1 MPALSVCEDLDIL
14 VVQYM
19 SLVDEHLAIHNRI
32 SAKFQEGRELIS
44 QAKYIMGPK
53 NVSADCYDNRMKAIR
68 GVAMDTPTEITIS
81 DLAAERK
88 RLAKEEEENEQKKK
102 DLQEAI
108 GKLNDV
114 EISSRSDEAPSS
126 SRGLRRRGG
135 GMTSSRSDDSSRVPS
150 QDSPIDVTNS
160 LTESDAPT
168 PASKK
173 KKERNPD
180 PLLWFGV
187 FVPGCLRNAQSVFQK
202 SLQDVVELT
211 VIRQKLLQLEQDI
224 ERLQAFKKTAQTKQ

>member
-1 MPALSVCEDLDIL
+1 MPASSVCEDLDSL

-19 SLVDEHLAIHNRI
+19 RLVDEHLNVHNRI
-32 SAKFQEGRELIS
+32 STKFQEGRELIS

-68 GVAMDTPTEITIS
+68 GVAMDTPTEIIIR

-88 RLAKEEEENEQKKK
+88 RLAKEEEENEQKIKE
-102 DLQEAI
+102 LQEAMD
-108 GKLNDV
+108 KLDDV
-114 EISSRSDEAPSS
+114 DISSRSDEIPSS
-126 SRGLRRRGG
+126 SEGLRRRGG
-135 GMTSSRSDDSSRVPS
+135 GMTTSRSENSP
-150 QDSPIDVTNS
+150 SPIQTSIDDAKSQV
-160 LTESDAPT
+160 ESDTPT
-168 PASKK
+168 PAPKK

-187 FVPGCLRNAQSVFQK
+187 FVPGSLRNAQTVFQK
-202 SLQDVVELT
+202 SLQDIVELT

-224 ERLQAFKKTAQTKQ
+224 ERLQVLKRQTA